1 VIVYGHSYSNTIN
14 TLKKFLPIN
23 VVMTWQVL
31 TVEWTWEVLSWEN
44 EELQYQEDLWY
55 DMELLIWND
64 FIDYIT
70 TTPFNYEQ

>member
-1 VIVYGHSYSNTIN
+1 
-14 TLKKFLPIN
+14 LKKFLPIN

-55 DMELLIWND
+55 DMELLIGND
-64 FIDYIT
+64 FIDYIS
-70 TTPFNYEQ
+70 TTPFSYEQ